1 MKVSVRQGDTISYY
15 SQLFSV
21 PLPLLADSNPGICG
35 ARLRPG
41 MALNVP
47 GYKTTAYKVQK
58 GDTPWKIARKKH
70 IPLDA
75 LFLLNQEIVSDALH
89 LQEGEILQIPERIT
103 APLAKRAVSYD
114 FSVLCDDLKELRS
127 VYPFLRIRTIGH
139 SVLGKPLY
147 EIRIGRGRETI
158 HFNASFHAN
167 EWITSAIL
175 MDLLNTYL
183 LGLTNMTTVR
193 GVDIGP
199 LYLTKELSIVPMVD
213 PDGVDLVLNG
223 PPPEEKDELIKMN
236 KGSTDF
242 SGWKANIRGVDL
254 NNQFPANWEIEKQ
267 RKEPKQPAPRDYP
280 GDAPLTEPE
289 AIAMANLVKNNSF
302 SRVLAFHTQGKE
314 FYWGYEQMEPPESE
328 FLACEFAKE
337 SGYRAVR
344 FIDSHAGFK
353 DWFIQEYRK
362 PGFTIELGEGVNPLP
377 LSQYEE
383 IYEDVL
389 GLFLAAIYL

>member
-1 MKVSVRQGDTISYY
+1 MKLES
-15 SQLFSV
+15 
-21 PLPLLADSNPGICG
+21 
-35 ARLRPG
+35 
-41 MALNVP
+41 
-47 GYKTTAYKVQK
+47 
-58 GDTPWKIARKKH
+58 
-70 IPLDA
+70 
-75 LFLLNQEIVSDALH
+75 
-89 LQEGEILQIPERIT
+89 GEL
-103 APLAKRAVSYD
+103 
-114 FSVLCDDLKELRS
+114 
-127 VYPFLRIRTIGH
+127 
-139 SVLGKPLY
+139 
-147 EIRIGRGRETI
+147 ETI

-183 LGLTNMTTVR
+183 LGLTNMTTLR
-193 GVDIGP
+193 GVDIAP
-199 LYLTKELSIVPMVD
+199 LYFTKELSIVPMVD

-223 PPPEEKDELIKMN
+223 PPSEVKDEVIKMN

-254 NNQFPANWEIEKQ
+254 NNQFPANWEIEKE

-289 AIAMANLVKNNSF
+289 AIAMANLVKNNHF
-302 SRVLAFHTQGKE
+302 SRVVAFHTQGKE
-314 FYWGYEQMEPPESE
+314 FYWGYEQLEPPESE